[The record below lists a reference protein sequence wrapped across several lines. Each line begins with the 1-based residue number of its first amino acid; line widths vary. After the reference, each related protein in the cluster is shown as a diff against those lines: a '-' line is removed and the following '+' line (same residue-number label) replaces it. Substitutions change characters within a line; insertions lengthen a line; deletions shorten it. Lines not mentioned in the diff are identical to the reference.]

1 MTMNRFFA
9 YNPSDSEEIRL
20 EKFATFLLAGSCT
33 LAGIAWT
40 ALYYFTF
47 GWGLTAFLPATF
59 VIVVGAALVI
69 SHFTKNHYFAI
80 YAQIICIIY
89 ITALIQWSI
98 GGVFDSGF
106 VLVWAFLGPLCS
118 LMFFSLKQSSFWF
131 LLYLS
136 NLVITVVFDDFFV
149 SHGQLATSNTRLIFF
164 IMNLSIASIVVF
176 IFAGYYVIAAKRERE
191 KANALLLNV
200 LPKEIAPVL
209 KSNNKNTIAESYSSA
224 SVLFADMIGSTPLF
238 ETMKPAEAVDWLNEV
253 FSMFDKL
260 VAQYGLEKI
269 RTIGDNYMV
278 ASGVPTPRKDH
289 AQAIAALALEMIAGL
304 DKIPARNGK
313 QMQFR
318 LGINSGPLV
327 AGVIGKT
334 KFHYDVWGDVV
345 NTAARMESHGV
356 AGKIQIG
363 PGTFEL
369 LKAEYLCTPRGE
381 IEVKGKGSMQTWFL
395 EGSLPHNKSY
405 ELA

>member
-1 MTMNRFFA
+1 MTISRFFA
-9 YNPSDSEEIRL
+9 YKSSDSEEIRL
-20 EKFATFLLAGSCT
+20 EKLATLLVAGSCT
-33 LAGIAWT
+33 LAGMVWT

-47 GWGLTAFLPATF
+47 SWGLTAFLPAIF
-59 VIVVGAALVI
+59 VIVVGSALVI
-69 SHFTKNHYFAI
+69 SHLSRNHYYAI
-80 YAQIICIIY
+80 YAQIVCIIY
-89 ITALIQWSI
+89 ITTLIQWSI

-118 LMFFSLKQSSFWF
+118 LMFFSLKQSGFWF

-136 NLVITVVFDDFFV
+136 NLLITVVFNDFFA
-149 SHGQLATSNTRLIFF
+149 SHGQVVSTNTRLIFF

-176 IFAGYYVIAAKRERE
+176 IFAGYYVAAAKRERE
-191 KANALLLNV
+191 RANALLLNV
-200 LPKEIAPVL
+200 LPKEIALTL
-209 KSNNKNTIAESYSSA
+209 KANGQTIAEYHESA

-238 ETMKPAEAVDWLNEV
+238 TLMEPSQAVDWLNEV
-253 FSMFDKL
+253 FSMFDRL
-260 VAQYGLEKI
+260 VAEYGLEKI
-269 RTIGDNYMV
+269 RTIGDSYMV

-289 AQAIAALALEMIAGL
+289 AQAIARLALEMAVGL
-304 DKIPARNGK
+304 QQIPARNGK

-345 NTAARMESHGV
+345 NTAARMESHGE

-363 PGTFEL
+363 PGTYEL
-369 LKAEYLCTPRGE
+369 IKGEFRCTPRGV
-381 IEVKGKGSMQTWFL
+381 IDVKGKGSMQTWFL
-395 EGSLPHNKSY
+395 EGFESSTEIPTRF
-405 ELA
+405 